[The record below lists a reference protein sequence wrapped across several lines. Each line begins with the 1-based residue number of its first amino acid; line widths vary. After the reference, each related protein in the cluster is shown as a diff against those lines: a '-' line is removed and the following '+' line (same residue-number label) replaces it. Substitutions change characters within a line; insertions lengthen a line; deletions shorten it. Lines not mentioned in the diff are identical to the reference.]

1 VKISGRT
8 VAAFLRQPDP
18 ACVAVLVYGPD
29 RGLVR
34 ERADGLAA
42 TVVDDLDDPFRV
54 TTLTGDGLAA
64 DPARLADEAAALSL
78 SGGRRLLRIRDGVDS
93 SAKIFDA
100 LLSGAD
106 VAAFIVVEAA
116 DLGPRSSLRRVF
128 EKAANA
134 AALACYVDDD
144 RALRQV
150 VAEALGAHGQTP
162 SSAAMAY
169 LVGNL
174 GSDRMVTR
182 NELEKLALY
191 VGRPGAV
198 ELDDVLACI
207 GDNAAASLDDVVFAT
222 AGGDGIA
229 LDRALRRALL
239 EGNHP
244 VAILRAVA
252 RHLQRLH
259 LASGQIAAG
268 KTPQQAMAG
277 LRPPVFFKFTK
288 AFLAQAHG
296 WPVSRLGDALEAVT
310 GAEMDCKTTGMP
322 VEAVCG
328 RALMR
333 VAQMAARHVSAR
345 A

>member
-1 VKISGRT
+1 MKVTGRD
-8 VAAFLRQPDP
+8 VAAFLRRPDP
-18 ACVAVLVYGPD
+18 ACTAILVYGPD

-34 ERADGLAA
+34 ERADSLAA

-54 TTLTGDGLAA
+54 TTLAGDSLAA

-78 SGGRRLLRIRDGVDS
+78 TGGRRLVRVRGGVDS
-93 SAKIFDA
+93 SAKIFETLLGGGEGGA
-100 LLSGAD
+100 LVIVEGAD
-106 VAAFIVVEAA
+106 
-116 DLGPRSSLRRVF
+116 LSPRSTLRRMF

-134 AALACYVDDD
+134 AAVPCYGDDQ
-144 RALRQV
+144 RSLRQV
-150 VAEALGAHGQTP
+150 IGEVLGGHGQTP
-162 SSAAMAY
+162 SSDAMAY

-191 VGRPGAV
+191 VGRPGPV

-222 AGGDGIA
+222 AGGNGIA
-229 LDRALRRALL
+229 LDRALQRAFL
-239 EGNHP
+239 EGNHS
-244 VAILRAVA
+244 VGILRAVS

-259 LASGQIAAG
+259 LAGAQIAAG
-268 KTPQQAMAG
+268 KTPQQAMAS

-288 AFLAQAHG
+288 PFLAQLHG
-296 WPVSRLGDALEAVT
+296 WPAPRLGEALEAVT
-310 GAEMDCKTTGMP
+310 RAEMDCKTTGMP

-333 VAQMAARHVSAR
+333 IAQMAARHVSAR
-345 A
+345 Y